1 MFRVHIFSLP
11 YQTCLYQ
18 SNLSIHLSDNLF
30 FCLSIHISVSQSVCP
45 SIHLII
51 HLFIYLSIFLSIH
64 LSIHLSVCSS
74 ASTPDCLSVTTF
86 SLFCSRDISK
96 YMYSIGKQQG
106 ICRFL
111 QIKYSGHNMMSYWC
125 LKQLIDK
132 GPWYMYLDQKIPK
145 QLNCNTPKT

>member
-30 FCLSIHISVSQSVCP
+30 FCLSIHLSVPPSVCP

-51 HLFIYLSIFLSIH
+51 ICLSIYLSFLSIH

-86 SLFCSRDISK
+86 NLFCSRDISK
-96 YMYSIGKQQG
+96 YMCSIGKQQG
-106 ICRFL
+106 TCHFL
-111 QIKYSGHNMMSYWC
+111 QIKYSRHNMISYWC

-132 GPWYMYLDQKIPK
+132 GPWYLDQKIPK

>member
-11 YQTCLYQ
+11 YQTCIYQ

-30 FCLSIHISVSQSVCP
+30 FCLSIHLSVPPSVCP

-51 HLFIYLSIFLSIH
+51 ICLSIFLSIH

-74 ASTPDCLSVTTF
+74 ASTSDCLSVTTF

-96 YMYSIGKQQG
+96 YMCSIGKQQG
-106 ICRFL
+106 ICCFL
-111 QIKYSGHNMMSYWC
+111 QIKYSRHNMMSYWC
-125 LKQLIDK
+125 LKWLFGK
-132 GPWYMYLDQKIPK
+132 GPWYLD
-145 QLNCNTPKT
+145 

>member
-30 FCLSIHISVSQSVCP
+30 FCLSIHLSVPPSVCP

-51 HLFIYLSIFLSIH
+51 ICLSIFLSIH

-74 ASTPDCLSVTTF
+74 ASTPDCLLVTTF
-86 SLFCSRDISK
+86 SLFCSRDINK
-96 YMYSIGKQQG
+96 YMCSIGKQQG
-106 ICRFL
+106 TCHFL
-111 QIKYSGHNMMSYWC
+111 QIKYSRHNMMSYWC

-132 GPWYMYLDQKIPK
+132 GPWYLDQKIPK
-145 QLNCNTPKT
+145 QQNCNTPKT

>member
-1 MFRVHIFSLP
+1 MFRIHIFSLP

-30 FCLSIHISVSQSVCP
+30 FCLSIHLSD
-45 SIHLII
+45 H

-96 YMYSIGKQQG
+96 YMCSIGKQQG
-106 ICRFL
+106 TCPFL
-111 QIKYSGHNMMSYWC
+111 QIKYSRHNMMSYWR

>member
-30 FCLSIHISVSQSVCP
+30 FCLSIHLSVPPSVCP

-51 HLFIYLSIFLSIH
+51 HLFIYSSIFLFIH

-74 ASTPDCLSVTTF
+74 ASTSDCLSVTTF
-86 SLFCSRDISK
+86 NLFCSRDISK
-96 YMYSIGKQQG
+96 YMYSIKGNSKVHVV
-106 ICRFL
+106 FL
-111 QIKYSGHNMMSYWC
+111 LIKYSRHNMMSYWC
-125 LKQLIDK
+125 LKWLFGK
-132 GPWYMYLDQKIPK
+132 GPWYLD
-145 QLNCNTPKT
+145 

>member
-30 FCLSIHISVSQSVCP
+30 FCLSIHLSVPPSVCP

-51 HLFIYLSIFLSIH
+51 HLFIYSSIFLSIH
-64 LSIHLSVCSS
+64 LFIHLSVCSS

-96 YMYSIGKQQG
+96 YMCSIGKQQG

-111 QIKYSGHNMMSYWC
+111 QIKYSRHNMMSYWR

-132 GPWYMYLDQKIPK
+132 GPWYLDQKIPK